1 MNQDS
6 LSLQSGSRRKRQ
18 FFLATAMLIASACS
32 LFSSNL
38 LAQAPLKIGVLTD
51 MSGPYA
57 NYTGK
62 GSVEAARM
70 AVEDFGGTV
79 LGRPIEVAFADHQ
92 NKPDIGSSIAR
103 RWYENEGVSA
113 ILDIPVSS
121 IGLAVQEIAR
131 QNRKA
136 VLFSASAA
144 STITGA
150 SCSPY
155 GIQWTFDTYSL
166 TKGVAEST
174 VKDGAKKWFFI
185 TSDNAAGHALEKD
198 LTRFVAAAGGA
209 VVGSVRHAVG
219 ISDFSSFLLQA
230 QGSKADVIA
239 LANGGEDTINSIKQA
254 NEFGITTAGQRL
266 AVLVMAVTQMHSIG
280 LKQLQGTV
288 LTTAFVWNRNQQ
300 SREWS
305 ERFFKRVNAMPAE
318 TQAGVYSSLTHYL
331 KAVKAAGTLDTDAV
345 LKKMRELPVD
355 DFFSKGGRVRE
366 DGMMVHDMY
375 LVQVKTQAESK
386 GPWDYQKVLRTIPAS
401 EAFRPLSES
410 DCPLVKKN

>member
-1 MNQDS
+1 M
-6 LSLQSGSRRKRQ
+6 
-18 FFLATAMLIASACS
+18 
-32 LFSSNL
+32 
-38 LAQAPLKIGVLTD
+38 
-51 MSGPYA
+51 
-57 NYTGK
+57 
-62 GSVEAARM
+62 
-70 AVEDFGGTV
+70 
-79 LGRPIEVAFADHQ
+79 
-92 NKPDIGSSIAR
+92 
-103 RWYENEGVSA
+103 
-113 ILDIPVSS
+113 
-121 IGLAVQEIAR
+121 
-131 QNRKA
+131 
-136 VLFSASAA
+136 
-144 STITGA
+144 
-150 SCSPY
+150 
-155 GIQWTFDTYSL
+155 
-166 TKGVAEST
+166 
-174 VKDGAKKWFFI
+174 
-185 TSDNAAGHALEKD
+185 
-198 LTRFVAAAGGA
+198 
-209 VVGSVRHAVG
+209 
-219 ISDFSSFLLQA
+219 
-230 QGSKADVIA
+230 IA

-305 ERFFKRVNAMPAE
+305 ERFFNRMKAMPAE

-331 KAVKAAGTLDTDAV
+331 KAVKAAGPVDTDAV

-355 DFFSKGGRVRE
+355 DFFSKGGKVRE